1 MAPCVEELDYEILL
15 SRTTFAE
22 CSKLIQKRCRE
33 IYFVA
38 PGYKIFNI
46 YLIGIPPLP
55 IGIEGDHILIAYI
68 KPCHGAFTL
77 RIPGGG
83 EIERIRKEL
92 KK

>member
-1 MAPCVEELDYEILL
+1 MASCVEELDYEILL
-15 SRTTFAE
+15 ARTTFAN

-55 IGIEGDHILIAYI
+55 IGIEDDHVLIAYI
-68 KPCHGAFTL
+68 KPCHGAFVL